1 MTMVITIVK
10 IKLYKDIFH
19 IKRSDTMFTWV
30 QIFADW
36 LVYNVFSI
44 GKDTKLGSALNFF
57 VFDTVKIFILLTIII
72 YAVTFIRSFFPPEK
86 TRKILAK
93 NKGNTFIGHILA
105 AMLGIVTPFC
115 SCSAVPLF
123 IGFVEAGV
131 PLGVTFSFLVAAP
144 MVNEV
149 ALGLLYGLFGIKIA
163 LIYVIS
169 GELIAIISGM
179 VIGKLKLEEH
189 VEGYVYKMQIAAT
202 LEDMPAP
209 TIKERLKDSWSFTKD
224 LLKKVWIYV
233 VIGIAIGGVM
243 HGWIPSGAL
252 AKYAG
257 KNNPFAVFVAVLFGI
272 PLYSNAAGVI
282 PLVSELTR
290 AGVSMGTALAFMMA
304 VTGLSLPEAI
314 LLRKVLKPKLL
325 AVFIGIVGI
334 GIIIT
339 GYLFNFLLA

>member
-1 MTMVITIVK
+1 
-10 IKLYKDIFH
+10 
-19 IKRSDTMFTWV
+19 MFTPV

-36 LVYNVFSI
+36 LIYSI
-44 GKDTKLGSALNFF
+44 LGISKNSRVGSALNFF
-57 VFDTVKIFILLTIII
+57 VFDTIKIFILLMIII
-72 YAVTFIRSFFPPEK
+72 YVITFIRSFFPPEK

-93 NKGNTFIGHILA
+93 SKGSTFVGHVLA

-131 PLGVTFSFLVAAP
+131 PLGVTFSFLIAAP

-163 LIYVIS
+163 LVYVIA
-169 GELIAIISGM
+169 GEVIAIVSGI
-179 VIGKLKLEEH
+179 VIGKLKLEKH
-189 VEGYVYKMQIAAT
+189 VESYVYEMQMGEEVE
-202 LEDMPAP
+202 LP
-209 TIKERLKDSWSFTKD
+209 TVTMQERLLDSFNFTVE
-224 LLKKVWIYV
+224 LIKKIWLYV
-233 VIGIAIGGVM
+233 VIGIAIGGVI
-243 HGWIPSGAL
+243 HGWIPAGAL

-257 KNNPFAVFVAVLFGI
+257 KDNPFAVFVAVIIGI

-304 VTGLSLPEAI
+304 VTALSLPEAI
-314 LLRKVLKPKLL
+314 LLRRVLKPKLL
-325 AVFIGIVGI
+325 AIFMSIAGVGIVLI
-334 GIIIT
+334 
-339 GYLFNFLLA
+339 GYLFNFILS

>member
-1 MTMVITIVK
+1 
-10 IKLYKDIFH
+10 
-19 IKRSDTMFTWV
+19 MFTPV

-36 LVYNVFSI
+36 LIYNILGISKNSKV
-44 GKDTKLGSALNFF
+44 GSALNFF
-57 VFDTVKIFILLTIII
+57 VFDTIKIFILLMIII
-72 YAVTFIRSFFPPEK
+72 YVITFIRSFFPPEK

-93 NKGNTFIGHILA
+93 SKGSTFVGHVLA

-131 PLGVTFSFLVAAP
+131 PLGVTFSFLIAAP

-163 LIYVIS
+163 LVYVMA
-169 GELIAIISGM
+169 GEVIAIVSGI
-179 VIGKLKLEEH
+179 VIGKLKLEKH
-189 VEGYVYKMQIAAT
+189 VESYVYEMQMGEEVE
-202 LEDMPAP
+202 LP
-209 TIKERLKDSWSFTKD
+209 TVTMQERLLDSFNFTVE
-224 LLKKVWIYV
+224 LIKKIWLYV
-233 VIGIAIGGVM
+233 IIGIAIGGVI
-243 HGWIPSGAL
+243 HGWIPAGAL

-257 KNNPFAVFVAVLFGI
+257 KDNPFAVFVAVIIGI

-304 VTGLSLPEAI
+304 VTALSLPEAI
-314 LLRKVLKPKLL
+314 LLRRVLKPKLL
-325 AVFIGIVGI
+325 AIFMSIAGVGIVLI
-334 GIIIT
+334 
-339 GYLFNFLLA
+339 GYLFNFILS